1 MGILKVGFWKGS
13 ISPYGKLPVK
23 LWYKVTPIE
32 KISVLSLMA
41 LPLNLSGAKY
51 EGVPAFEA
59 MEKISE
65 TIGVPVSKV
74 YGVVTFYSQFT
85 TEPKGKHVIAVCLG
99 TACYVNGSQT
109 ILDLLCEM
117 TGCEVNSTSPDGLF
131 SIDATRCV
139 GACGLAPVVSVDGI
153 VFGCTKQ
160 LEDLKMLVLDYLKEE
175 APC

>member
-1 MGILKVGFWKGS
+1 MKQWK
-13 ISPYGKLPVK
+13 
-23 LWYKVTPIE
+23 
-32 KISVLSLMA
+32 
-41 LPLNLSGAKY
+41 
-51 EGVPAFEA
+51 
-59 MEKISE
+59 KISE